1 MQERGYVLVVQLGG
15 TPCNKFVHTLRQF
28 QWEVGLCRSPD
39 GVLARLRSEPADAVV
54 LRGSADNL
62 TELIAA
68 LRRASPNCAVVWQSP
83 DDSPQARIAALD
95 AGAHVCVPAQANI
108 PEWDAV
114 LRNQIRCQH
123 PAADAMPRWRVDG
136 RARMLAGPAGE
147 RLPLTNTE
155 RAFFVSLLNAPHQC
169 LPREGFFPDAARD
182 PMDGAR
188 RVDVLVSR
196 LRSKARRLNIDL
208 PVLAVRGWGY
218 MLMPQGAPAGLGS
231 VGQD

>member
-15 TPCNKFVHTLRQF
+15 MACNKFVHTLRQF
-28 QWEVGLCRSPD
+28 QWEVGLCRSPE
-39 GVLARLRSEPADAVV
+39 GLLARLRNEPADAVV
-54 LRGSADNL
+54 LRGTIDDL
-62 TELIAA
+62 PQLIAA
-68 LRRASPNCAVVWQSP
+68 LRRAAPGCAVVWQSP
-83 DDSPQARIAALD
+83 EDSAPARIAALD
-95 AGAHVCVPAQANI
+95 AGAHVCVPLQANI

-114 LRNQIRCQH
+114 LRNLMRCQH

-136 RARMLAGPAGE
+136 RGRMLAGPAGE

-218 MLMPQGAPAGLGS
+218 MLLPQGVPAE
-231 VGQD
+231 QP

>member
-1 MQERGYVLVVQLGG
+1 M
-15 TPCNKFVHTLRQF
+15 HTLRQF
-28 QWEVGLCRSPD
+28 QWEVGLCRSPE
-39 GVLARLRSEPADAVV
+39 GLLARLRNEPADVVV
-54 LRGSADNL
+54 LRGTADDL
-62 TELIAA
+62 PQLIAA
-68 LRRASPNCAVVWQSP
+68 LRRAAPSCAVVWQSP
-83 DDSPQARIAALD
+83 EDSAPARIAALD
-95 AGAHVCVPAQANI
+95 AGAHVCVPPQANI

-114 LRNQIRCQH
+114 LRNLIRCQH
-123 PAADAMPRWRVDG
+123 PAADSMPRWRVDG
-136 RARMLAGPAGE
+136 RSRMLAGPAGE

-169 LPREGFFPDAARD
+169 LPREGFFPDATRD

-218 MLMPQGAPAGLGS
+218 MLLPQGVPAEH
-231 VGQD
+231 Q

>member
-15 TPCNKFVHTLRQF
+15 MACNKFVHTLRQL

-39 GVLARLRSEPADAVV
+39 SLLARLRSEPADIVV
-54 LRGSADNL
+54 LRGTSDNL
-62 TELIAA
+62 SQLIAE
-68 LRRASPNCAVVWQSP
+68 LRRAASGSAVVWQSP
-83 DDSPQARIAALD
+83 EDSPTARIAALD
-95 AGAHVCVPAQANI
+95 AGAHACVPLQANI
-108 PEWDAV
+108 AEWDAV
-114 LRNQIRCQH
+114 LRNLIRCRR
-123 PAADAMPRWRVDG
+123 AETDTLPRWRVDG
-136 RARMLAGPAGE
+136 RGRMLAGPAGE

-169 LPREGFFPDAARD
+169 LPREGFFPEATRD

-208 PVLAVRGWGY
+208 PVLAVRGWGTC
-218 MLMPQGAPAGLGS
+218 
-231 VGQD
+231 

>member
-15 TPCNKFVHTLRQF
+15 MACNKFVHTLRQF

-39 GVLARLRSEPADAVV
+39 GVLARLRNEPADVVV
-54 LRGSADNL
+54 LRGSDDGL
-62 TELIAA
+62 PDLIAA
-68 LRRASPNCAVVWQSP
+68 LRRTAPGCSVVWQSL

-95 AGAHVCVPAQANI
+95 AGAHVCVPPLASI

-114 LRNQIRCQH
+114 LRNLIRCQH
-123 PAADAMPRWRVDG
+123 PTTDNLPRWRVDG
-136 RARMLAGPAGE
+136 RARMLAGPSGE
-147 RLPLTNTE
+147 RMPLTNTE

-169 LPREGFFPDAARD
+169 LPREGFFPDAMRD
-182 PMDGAR
+182 PMDSAR

-218 MLMPQGAPAGLGS
+218 MLMPQDGAGLDTAGA
-231 VGQD
+231 D

>member
-15 TPCNKFVHTLRQF
+15 MPCNKFVHTLRQF

-39 GVLARLRSEPADAVV
+39 GVLARLRNEPADVVV

-68 LRRASPNCAVVWQSP
+68 LRRASPSCAVIWQSP

-123 PAADAMPRWRVDG
+123 PPADAMPRWRVDG
-136 RARMLAGPAGE
+136 RARMLSGPAGE

-169 LPREGFFPDAARD
+169 LPREGFFPDATRD

-218 MLMPQGAPAGLGS
+218 MLMPQGAPPGLGA

>member
-1 MQERGYVLVVQLGG
+1 M
-15 TPCNKFVHTLRQF
+15 HTLRQF

-39 GVLARLRSEPADAVV
+39 SLLARLRSEPADIVV
-54 LRGSADNL
+54 LRGTSDNL
-62 TELIAA
+62 PQLIAE
-68 LRRASPNCAVVWQSP
+68 LRRTASGSAVVWQSP
-83 DDSPQARIAALD
+83 EDSPTARIAALD
-95 AGAHVCVPAQANI
+95 AGAHACVPLQATI
-108 PEWDAV
+108 PEWDAL
-114 LRNQIRCQH
+114 LRNLIRCRR
-123 PAADAMPRWRVDG
+123 AETDALPRWRVDG
-136 RARMLAGPAGE
+136 RGRMLAGPAGE

-169 LPREGFFPDAARD
+169 LPREGFFPEATRD

-218 MLMPQGAPAGLGS
+218 MLMPQGVPGP
-231 VGQD
+231 QD

>member
-15 TPCNKFVHTLRQF
+15 MACNKFVHTLRQF

-39 GVLARLRSEPADAVV
+39 SLLSRLRSEPADIVV
-54 LRGSADNL
+54 LRGMSDNL
-62 TELIAA
+62 SQLIAD
-68 LRRASPNCAVVWQSP
+68 LRRAASGSAVVWQSSE
-83 DDSPQARIAALD
+83 DSPTARIAALD
-95 AGAHVCVPAQANI
+95 AGAHACVPLQASI
-108 PEWDAV
+108 PEWDAL
-114 LRNQIRCQH
+114 LRNLIRCRR
-123 PAADAMPRWRVDG
+123 AEADALPCWRVDG
-136 RARMLAGPAGE
+136 RGRMLAGPAGE

-169 LPREGFFPDAARD
+169 LPREGFFPDATRD

-218 MLMPQGAPAGLGS
+218 MLMPQGVPAH
-231 VGQD
+231 QD

>member
-15 TPCNKFVHTLRQF
+15 MACNKFVHTLRQF

-39 GVLARLRSEPADAVV
+39 SLLARLRSEPADIVV
-54 LRGSADNL
+54 LRGTSDNL
-62 TELIAA
+62 SQLIAE
-68 LRRASPNCAVVWQSP
+68 LRRAASGSAVVWQSSE
-83 DDSPQARIAALD
+83 DSPSSRIAALD
-95 AGAHVCVPAQANI
+95 AGAHACVPLQASI

-114 LRNQIRCQH
+114 LRNLIRCRR
-123 PAADAMPRWRVDG
+123 AETDTLPRWRVDG
-136 RARMLAGPAGE
+136 RGRMLAGPAGE

-169 LPREGFFPDAARD
+169 LPREGFFPEATRD

-218 MLMPQGAPAGLGS
+218 MLMPQGVPPPH
-231 VGQD
+231 D

>member
-1 MQERGYVLVVQLGG
+1 M
-15 TPCNKFVHTLRQF
+15 PCNKFVHTLRQF

-39 GVLARLRSEPADAVV
+39 GVLARLRNEPADVVV

-68 LRRASPNCAVVWQSP
+68 LRRASPSCAVIWQSP

-123 PAADAMPRWRVDG
+123 PPADAMPRWRVDG
-136 RARMLAGPAGE
+136 RARMLSGPAGE

-169 LPREGFFPDAARD
+169 LPREGFFPDATRD

-218 MLMPQGAPAGLGS
+218 MLMPQGAPPGLGA

>member
-15 TPCNKFVHTLRQF
+15 MACNKFVHTLRQL

-39 GVLARLRSEPADAVV
+39 SLLARLRSEPADIVV
-54 LRGSADNL
+54 LRGTSDNL
-62 TELIAA
+62 SQLIAE
-68 LRRASPNCAVVWQSP
+68 LRRAASGSAVVWQSSE
-83 DDSPQARIAALD
+83 DSPTARIAALD
-95 AGAHVCVPAQANI
+95 AGAHACVPLQANI
-108 PEWDAV
+108 AEWDAV
-114 LRNQIRCQH
+114 LRNLIRCRR
-123 PAADAMPRWRVDG
+123 AETDTLPRWRVDG
-136 RARMLAGPAGE
+136 RGRMLAGPAGE

-169 LPREGFFPDAARD
+169 LPREGFFPEAARD

-208 PVLAVRGWGY
+208 PVLAVRGWGTC
-218 MLMPQGAPAGLGS
+218 
-231 VGQD
+231 

>member
-15 TPCNKFVHTLRQF
+15 MACNKFVHTLRQF

-39 GVLARLRSEPADAVV
+39 SLLSRLRSEPADIVV
-54 LRGSADNL
+54 LRGMSDNL
-62 TELIAA
+62 SQLIAD
-68 LRRASPNCAVVWQSP
+68 LRRAASGSAVVWQSSE
-83 DDSPQARIAALD
+83 DSPTARIAALD
-95 AGAHVCVPAQANI
+95 AGAHACVPLQASV
-108 PEWDAV
+108 PEWDAL
-114 LRNQIRCQH
+114 LRNLIRCRR
-123 PAADAMPRWRVDG
+123 AEADALPCWRVDG
-136 RARMLAGPAGE
+136 RGRMLAGPAGE

-169 LPREGFFPDAARD
+169 LPREGFFPDATRD

-218 MLMPQGAPAGLGS
+218 MLMPQGVPAH
-231 VGQD
+231 QD

>member
-15 TPCNKFVHTLRQF
+15 MACNKFVHTLRQF

-39 GVLARLRSEPADAVV
+39 SLLARLRSEPADIVV
-54 LRGSADNL
+54 LRGTSDNL
-62 TELIAA
+62 PQLIAE
-68 LRRASPNCAVVWQSP
+68 LRRTASGSAVVWQSP
-83 DDSPQARIAALD
+83 EDSPTARIAALD
-95 AGAHVCVPAQANI
+95 AGAHACVPLQATI
-108 PEWDAV
+108 PEWDAL
-114 LRNQIRCQH
+114 LRNLIRCRR
-123 PAADAMPRWRVDG
+123 AETDALPRWRVDG
-136 RARMLAGPAGE
+136 RGRMLAGPAGE

-169 LPREGFFPDAARD
+169 LPREGFFPEATRD

-218 MLMPQGAPAGLGS
+218 MLMPQGVPGP
-231 VGQD
+231 QD